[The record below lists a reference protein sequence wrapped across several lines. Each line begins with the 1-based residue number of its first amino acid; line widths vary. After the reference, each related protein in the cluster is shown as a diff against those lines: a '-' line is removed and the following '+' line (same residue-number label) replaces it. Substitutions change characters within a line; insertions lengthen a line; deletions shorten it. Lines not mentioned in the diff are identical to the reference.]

1 MPLTENEYNIKNT
14 TDFAAR
20 LQNRT
25 LDKDEIL
32 VSYDVSSLFTE
43 VPLDETFDH
52 IIDAIYERNMLPQ
65 LSSKLIFRRLLNSVT
80 RNTVFSFNGKLYRQT
95 DGCGMGNPLSP
106 VLVNIFM
113 SKLEAD
119 VVRPFNP
126 TFYDRYV
133 DDCFSKKRK
142 DEPDQLLDR
151 LNNYHPNIKFTVE
164 ENPDHFLD
172 TAFSYGNDGFDCKV
186 YKKPGKLPTH
196 WSSEVP
202 TKWKRNCITGA
213 LHRAKNISTSLDRD
227 IKEIKTTFS
236 NAGYPKK
243 FVSCTIDSF
252 ILNNS
257 SEDEPLIPHFLF
269 EERKKICIKLPYC
282 KKNEIASKKF
292 ISKLNSFTNF
302 KYIFIILWQTRQI
315 KSLFSLKDKNLHK
328 SHVIYEG
335 ECSCG
340 ENYVGETMRNFE
352 VRITE
357 HSNICHTSEPA
368 RHLLENPSH
377 SFQWRVLCSARS
389 YFKRKIIEGLIIQ
402 QRSPTL
408 NKQVNC
414 YVAQLFPS
422 GIT

>member
-14 TDFAAR
+14 TDFAAQ

-106 VLVNIFM
+106 VLANIFM

-142 DEPDQLLDR
+142 R
-151 LNNYHPNIKFTVE
+151 
-164 ENPDHFLD
+164 
-172 TAFSYGNDGFDCKV
+172 
-186 YKKPGKLPTH
+186 KL
-196 WSSEVP
+196 
-202 TKWKRNCITGA
+202 
-213 LHRAKNISTSLDRD
+213 
-227 IKEIKTTFS
+227 
-236 NAGYPKK
+236 
-243 FVSCTIDSF
+243 
-252 ILNNS
+252 
-257 SEDEPLIPHFLF
+257 
-269 EERKKICIKLPYC
+269 
-282 KKNEIASKKF
+282 
-292 ISKLNSFTNF
+292 
-302 KYIFIILWQTRQI
+302 
-315 KSLFSLKDKNLHK
+315 
-328 SHVIYEG
+328 
-335 ECSCG
+335 
-340 ENYVGETMRNFE
+340 
-352 VRITE
+352 
-357 HSNICHTSEPA
+357 
-368 RHLLENPSH
+368 
-377 SFQWRVLCSARS
+377 
-389 YFKRKIIEGLIIQ
+389 KRKIIEGLIIQ
-402 QRSPTL
+402 QRNPNR

-414 YVAQLFPS
+414 YVAQLFSS

>member
-1 MPLTENEYNIKNT
+1 M
-14 TDFAAR
+14 
-20 LQNRT
+20 
-25 LDKDEIL
+25 
-32 VSYDVSSLFTE
+32 
-43 VPLDETFDH
+43 
-52 IIDAIYERNMLPQ
+52 
-65 LSSKLIFRRLLNSVT
+65 
-80 RNTVFSFNGKLYRQT
+80 
-95 DGCGMGNPLSP
+95 
-106 VLVNIFM
+106 
-113 SKLEAD
+113 
-119 VVRPFNP
+119 
-126 TFYDRYV
+126 
-133 DDCFSKKRK
+133 
-142 DEPDQLLDR
+142 DQ
-151 LNNYHPNIKFTVE
+151 
-164 ENPDHFLD
+164 
-172 TAFSYGNDGFDCKV
+172 
-186 YKKPGKLPTH
+186 
-196 WSSEVP
+196 
-202 TKWKRNCITGA
+202 
-213 LHRAKNISTSLDRD
+213 
-227 IKEIKTTFS
+227 
-236 NAGYPKK
+236 
-243 FVSCTIDSF
+243 
-252 ILNNS
+252 NNS
-257 SEDEPLIPHFLF
+257 SEDELLIPHFLF

>member
-65 LSSKLIFRRLLNSVT
+65 LSSKLIFCRLLNSVT

-106 VLVNIFM
+106 VLANIFM

-172 TAFSYGNDGFDCKV
+172 TAFSYGKDGFDCKV

-202 TKWKRNCITGA
+202 TKWR
-213 LHRAKNISTSLDRD
+213 
-227 IKEIKTTFS
+227 
-236 NAGYPKK
+236 
-243 FVSCTIDSF
+243 
-252 ILNNS
+252 
-257 SEDEPLIPHFLF
+257 
-269 EERKKICIKLPYC
+269 
-282 KKNEIASKKF
+282 EIALQEPYTEPKTSPQ
-292 ISKLNSFTNF
+292 
-302 KYIFIILWQTRQI
+302 ILIAT
-315 KSLFSLKDKNLHK
+315 
-328 SHVIYEG
+328 
-335 ECSCG
+335 
-340 ENYVGETMRNFE
+340 
-352 VRITE
+352 
-357 HSNICHTSEPA
+357 
-368 RHLLENPSH
+368 
-377 SFQWRVLCSARS
+377 
-389 YFKRKIIEGLIIQ
+389 
-402 QRSPTL
+402 
-408 NKQVNC
+408 
-414 YVAQLFPS
+414 
-422 GIT
+422 